1 MVSMRMMYA
10 QPLLIS
16 YVLFLPVLIFSIFAF
31 YAVIGKYREAKD
43 KTACHQQIKTDSKAQ
58 VTVKTLPVFVC
69 SPNNVVDLALI
80 ALNLPI

>member
-1 MVSMRMMYA
+1 MAVTQNLLQAPDQLCTVSAGVDLQY
-10 QPLLIS
+10 LC
-16 YVLFLPVLIFSIFAF
+16 VFAL
-31 YAVIGKYREAKD
+31 IGKYREAKD
-43 KTACHQQIKTDSKAQ
+43 KTALHQQIKTDSKAQ